1 MRERKRDVS
10 TSPASL
16 GSNQPPTPGASGDA
30 LPQQGVPVTNKK
42 EHEALLAEVEKLLSD
57 ADTAIKDRVAL
68 RDAVCAYFAAERER
82 GESLDSIVTSVEDML
97 DRAEARASGRING
110 HDGQRELAQ
119 QLIDWCIELDRAGK
133 LKS

>member
-1 MRERKRDVS
+1 MRDRKRDVY
-10 TSPASL
+10 TSLLPSAPNNHLPS
-16 GSNQPPTPGASGDA
+16 GASGDA
-30 LPQQGVPVTNKK
+30 LLQQGVPVTNKR

-68 RDAVCAYFAAERER
+68 RDAVCAYFTAERAN
-82 GESLDSIVTSVEDML
+82 GASLESIVTSVEDML

-119 QLIDWCIELDRAGK
+119 QLIDWCIELDRMGK